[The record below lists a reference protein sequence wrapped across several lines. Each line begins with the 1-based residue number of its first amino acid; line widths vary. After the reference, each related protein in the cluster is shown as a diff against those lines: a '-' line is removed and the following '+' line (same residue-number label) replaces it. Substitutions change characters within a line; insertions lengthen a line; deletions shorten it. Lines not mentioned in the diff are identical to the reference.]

1 LASAALAGV
10 YRPRRPTASPLYR
23 LLQDHFDRFRG
34 VYEDAYEHASGR
46 WRKVVDD
53 VVARFLDCGVLE
65 AGFARV
71 RCPECRA
78 EYLLAFSCKT
88 RCFCPSCHAKR
99 LAEWTLW
106 LGEELLAPVPHRQM
120 VFTLPKRLR
129 PYFLWRRTLL
139 GDLARVAARTATAF
153 VRATLDEPELSV
165 GIVLSIQTH
174 GSLLNWQPHIHALV
188 TDGGFRPDG
197 TFVQLPGHSTE
208 VLTEAFRRGVLKL
221 FVERE
226 LFEPEV
232 AEGMLEWMHSGFS
245 VHDGVWLD
253 EDDAA
258 AHERLAR
265 YCARCPVSLERLKYD
280 AKTGTV
286 TYTSDKRDGPTAGQ
300 HSFEAVE
307 FIARLV
313 THIPDRGQVMQ
324 RYYGYYANRTRGARR
339 KADEA
344 PSAPSMAGGVPGGD
358 PEPPEGGVTIIEP
371 QDFSRGDARRRWA
384 ELIRLVYEVDPL
396 ECPRCGGEM
405 RVIALIQEPAVIDKI
420 LRHLR
425 DKGRDA
431 RAGPWATGPPGNGA
445 TDEAA

>member
-1 LASAALAGV
+1 MPAGV
-10 YRPRRPTASPLYR
+10 YRPRRPLASPLYR
-23 LLQDHFDRFRG
+23 LLSDHFEHFRG
-34 VYEDAYEHASGR
+34 RYEDEFERQQGR
-46 WRKVVDD
+46 WRRVVDA
-53 VVARFLDCGVLE
+53 VVERFLECGVLE

-71 RCPECRA
+71 RCDACKA
-78 EYLLAFSCKT
+78 EFLSAFSCKT
-88 RCFCPSCHAKR
+88 RYFCPSCHAKR

-106 LGEELLAPVPHRQM
+106 LGDELLAPVPHRQM

-129 PYFLWRRTLL
+129 PYFLWRRKLL

-174 GSLLNWQPHIHALV
+174 GSLLNWQPHVHALV

-197 TFVQLPGHSTE
+197 TFVRLPAHSTE

-226 LFEPEV
+226 LFEREV

-253 EDDAA
+253 EDDAV

-265 YCARCPVSLERLKYD
+265 YCARCPVSLERLEYD
-280 AKTGTV
+280 RASGTV
-286 TYTSDKRDGPTAGQ
+286 TYTSDKADGPTAGR
-300 HSFEAVE
+300 HAFAALE

-313 THIPDRGQVMQ
+313 AHIPDKGQVMQ
-324 RYYGYYANRTRGARR
+324 RYYGYYANRTRGKRR
-339 KADEA
+339 KAEA
-344 PSAPSMAGGVPGGD
+344 AAATPSVDGGRAAED
-358 PEPPEGGVTIIEP
+358 PELPEGGVTIVEAE
-371 QDFSRGDARRRWA
+371 DFSRGEARRRWA

-396 ECPRCGGEM
+396 VCPKCGG
-405 RVIALIQEPAVIDKI
+405 
-420 LRHLR
+420 
-425 DKGRDA
+425 
-431 RAGPWATGPPGNGA
+431 
-445 TDEAA
+445 